1 MSKNIDNIDDTLRSL
16 IKRDLPIER
25 KDEWF
30 VKKVMNRLPEK
41 RKPTFSR
48 PELISFVFSIFILI
62 SGWLWLWNRFNTE
75 ESLTYGSLAMGGVL
89 IVMTF
94 GLLATIA
101 YPILRHN

>member
-1 MSKNIDNIDDTLRSL
+1 MSKNIDNIDDTLRNL
-16 IKRDLPIER
+16 IKRDLPKER

-30 VKKVMNRLPEK
+30 VKKVMNRLPDK

-48 PELISFVFSIFILI
+48 PELISFVFSTLILV

-75 ESLTYGSLAMGGVL
+75 ESLTYDSLAMGGVL

-94 GLLATIA
+94 GLLATVA
-101 YPILRHN
+101 YPILRRN

>member
-1 MSKNIDNIDDTLRSL
+1 MNKNADNIDDTIRNLL
-16 IKRDLPIER
+16 KRDLPKER

-48 PELISFVFSIFILI
+48 PELISFVLSTLILL
-62 SGWLWLWNRFNTE
+62 SGWLWLWNQFNSE
-75 ESLTYGSLAMGGVL
+75 EMLTYSSLAMGATL

-94 GLLATIA
+94 GLLSAIA
-101 YPILRHN
+101 YPILRRS

>member
-1 MSKNIDNIDDTLRSL
+1 MNKNIDNIDDTLRNL
-16 IKRDLPIER
+16 IKRDLPKEL

-41 RKPTFSR
+41 LTPTFSR
-48 PELISFVFSIFILI
+48 SELISFVFAALILI
-62 SGWLWLWNRFNTE
+62 SGWLWLWTRFNAE
-75 ESLTYGSLAMGGVL
+75 ESLTYDSLAMGGLL

-101 YPILRHN
+101 YPILRRN